1 MLRGFKD
8 GLSICK
14 ICESTSEKPVND
26 LTYMPVHE
34 VASLHVCSLQA
45 ASSIQ
50 HPAARYCV
58 SSNIKTHHHL
68 LSAPVPVFAS
78 TSNSHPVPLPVQ
90 IVRCSFFLFHF
101 LISPFARTDPEH
113 RDDIGAPILLA
124 AQAQSSDA
132 LPCHQLLPA
141 SAQSSNHQT
150 TARWHSKHSKAKQ
163 AAQHSTTCILRT
175 VGRQP
180 AHKPPWSTPPPPL

>member
-113 RDDIGAPILLA
+113 RDDIGAPILSRCPSSKLGRSPLPSA
-124 AQAQSSDA
+124 A
-132 LPCHQLLPA
+132 A
-141 SAQSSNHQT
+141 SIRAVIKSSNHCALAQQ
-150 TARWHSKHSKAKQ
+150 AQQSKASST
-163 AAQHSTTCILRT
+163 AQYHLYSAHS
-175 VGRQP
+175 RQT
-180 AHKPPWSTPPPPL
+180 ASA